1 VLAPDLESH
10 RAAPRV
16 IAADLDGTLLPLLLD
31 GTQAL
36 TPLTV
41 RTVRALDHAGIG
53 TILVT
58 GRMFRS
64 AARYARDLGLE
75 GPVAAYQ
82 GALIREVGTGRLLHH
97 DPLSVELALEVL
109 SLLEPRGH
117 PANLYIE
124 DELYVARRTE
134 EVERYERLSGM
145 KPNVVG
151 TLSSFLDRPTT
162 KIGVGGDPAVIDG
175 LLTGLQAHFGRRLI
189 VVKTWPFFLE
199 MTSPTA
205 TKARALQI
213 LGERLGFAARDVLAF
228 GDSYNDADMLAW
240 AGTGVAMRGAP
251 PEVVAAADFVCDPV
265 EEDGFAR
272 YLLSQPWFPEEESP
286 AEEAI

>member
-10 RAAPRV
+10 CIAPRV
-16 IAADLDGTLLPLLLD
+16 VATDLDGTLLPLLLD

-41 RTVRALDHAGIG
+41 MAVRALDRVGIA

-64 AARYARDLGLE
+64 AARYARDLGLD

-97 DPLSVELALEVL
+97 DPISVELALEVL
-109 SLLEPRGH
+109 SLLEPHGH
-117 PANLYIE
+117 PVNLYIE
-124 DELYVARRTE
+124 DDLYVARRSE
-134 EVERYERLSGM
+134 EVDRYERLSGM
-145 KPNVVG
+145 KANVAG
-151 TLSSFLDRPTT
+151 RLSSFLDRPTT
-162 KIGVGGDPAVIDG
+162 KIGVGGDPATIDG
-175 LLTGLQAHFGRRLI
+175 LLTTLQAHFGGRLI

-213 LGERLGFAARDVLAF
+213 LGERLGFGARDVLAF

-251 PEVVAAADFVCDPV
+251 PEVVAAADYVCDPV
-265 EEDGFAR
+265 EQDGFAR
-272 YLLSQPWFPEEESP
+272 YLTSQPWFPAEESP
-286 AEEAI
+286 AAEST

>member
-1 VLAPDLESH
+1 VLASDLESSH
-10 RAAPRV
+10 ATPRV
-16 IAADLDGTLLPLLLD
+16 VAADLDGTLLPLVLD

-36 TPLTV
+36 TPRTIEAV
-41 RTVRALDHAGIG
+41 RTLDRLGIT

-64 AARYARDLGLE
+64 AARFAQELGLN

-82 GALIREVGTGRLLHH
+82 GALIREVGTGHLLHH
-97 DPLSVELALEVL
+97 DPLPVELALEVL
-109 SLLEPRGH
+109 DLLEPEGH
-117 PANLYIE
+117 PANLYI
-124 DELYVARRTE
+124 DDDLYVARRSTE
-134 EVERYERLSGM
+134 IDRYERLSGM
-145 KPNVVG
+145 KANVVG
-151 TLSSFLDRPTT
+151 RLSTFLDQPTT
-162 KIGVGGDPAVIDG
+162 KIGVGGEPAVIDA
-175 LLTGLQAHFGRRLI
+175 LLASLQTHFGGRLI

-213 LGERLGFAARDVLAF
+213 LGKRLGFVAREVLAF

-240 AGTGVAMRGAP
+240 AGTGVAMEGAP
-251 PEVVAAADFVCDPV
+251 PEVVAAADFTCGSV

-272 YLLSQPWFPEEESP
+272 YLMSRPWFL
-286 AEEAI
+286 AEKRI